1 MDFFETP
8 LLYNEINE
16 TENKENRSLLESL
29 LTEFYFLLNSI
40 IQSLIARNFLHLKIK
55 EHNKTWFSLTGH
67 WKVAVKYLATIG
79 VSS

>member
-67 WKVAVKYLATIG
+67 WKVAVKY
-79 VSS
+79 